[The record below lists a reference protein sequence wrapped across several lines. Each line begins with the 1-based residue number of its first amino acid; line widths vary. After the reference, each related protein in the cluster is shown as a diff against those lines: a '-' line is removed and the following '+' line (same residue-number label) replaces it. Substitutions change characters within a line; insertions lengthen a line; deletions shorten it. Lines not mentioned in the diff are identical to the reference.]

1 MTRSIE
7 TAQAAKTG
15 RPDCRIAEA
24 GMAWATGL
32 GSLRG
37 FDRVCHVCKYLG
49 PAALI
54 RNRCDSL
61 APMP

>member
-1 MTRSIE
+1 
-7 TAQAAKTG
+7 
-15 RPDCRIAEA
+15 
-24 GMAWATGL
+24 MAWATGL

-37 FDRVCHVCKYLG
+37 FDRVCHVYKYPG

-61 APMP
+61 APTP